1 MQILCLGFSHH
12 TAPVELRE
20 CLHYS
25 PDALQAA
32 LARFGCGRNVNPQ
45 GITELVIL
53 STCNRLELY
62 APVSGTWEIDRDVAG
77 RALFAPLLNFV
88 GETRSLSEAEFEAH
102 LYRHEGPEAVEH
114 LCRVAAGLDSMILGE
129 PQILGQV
136 TEAYQAAL
144 GQGAIGPVLSA
155 LFRTAI
161 RVGKR
166 ARTETAISRNPST
179 VGSVAVKLAGAVV
192 GDLASARVLIL
203 GTGEMAELAVEA
215 LRARGASH
223 IVVVSRTQERAMQ
236 LARRWGAQALTFE
249 QLAEAVAA
257 ADIVIASTAAP
268 HFLITPNLVRAAIA
282 HRPARPLI
290 FVDIAVPRNVD
301 PDVSRLSN
309 VHCYDIDDLQARL
322 NGALAEREREIPRV
336 EAIVAEEAGAFME
349 WLRGLDITALIV
361 ELRAKAD
368 ALRRA
373 EVEKTLRHLPRLDE
387 TERQRIEA
395 LTESLV
401 NKLLHTP
408 TLRLK
413 AEAGNG
419 HAAEYAAAARYLFA
433 LNS

>member
-1 MQILCLGFSHH
+1 MQILCLGLSHH

-20 CLHYS
+20 RLHYS

-32 LARFGCGRNVNPQ
+32 LARFGCGRDAHPPSVA
-45 GITELVIL
+45 ELVIL

-62 APVSGTWEIDRDVAG
+62 TAVSGTWEMDGDVAG
-77 RALFAPLLNFV
+77 RALCAPLLSFIA
-88 GETRSLSEAEFEAH
+88 ETRSLPVTEFEAH
-102 LYRHEGPEAVEH
+102 LYHHEGKQAVEH
-114 LCRVAAGLDSMILGE
+114 LAHVAAGLDSMILGE

-203 GTGEMAELAVEA
+203 GVGEMAELAVEA
-215 LRARGASH
+215 LRARGAYR
-223 IVVVSRTQERAMQ
+223 IAVMSRTRERARQ
-236 LARRWGAQALTFE
+236 LAQRWGAQALTFE
-249 QLAEAVAA
+249 QLAEALAA

-268 HFLITPNLVRAAIA
+268 HFLITPDLVRATMAQ
-282 HRPARPLI
+282 RPARPLI
-290 FVDIAVPRNVD
+290 FIDIAVPRNVD
-301 PDVSRLSN
+301 PDASRLPN
-309 VHCYDIDDLQARL
+309 VHGYDIDDLQARL
-322 NGALAEREREIPRV
+322 NGALAEREREIPHA
-336 EAIVAEEAGAFME
+336 EAIVAEETTAFME
-349 WLRGLDITALIV
+349 WLRGLDMAALIA
-361 ELRAKAD
+361 ELRARAD
-368 ALRRA
+368 ALRRS

-387 TERQRIEA
+387 MERQRIEA

-433 LNS
+433 LDS

>member
-1 MQILCLGFSHH
+1 MQILCLGLSHH

-20 CLHYS
+20 RLAYPHA
-25 PDALQAA
+25 ALQAA
-32 LARFGCGRNVNPQ
+32 LARCGCGRDAPLQ
-45 GITELVIL
+45 GVAELVIL

-62 APVSGTWEIDRDVAG
+62 AAVSGLRGSAEEEEES
-77 RALFAPLLNFV
+77 ALFSPLLSFIA
-88 GETRSLSEAEFEAH
+88 ETRSMPMAEFKAH
-102 LYRHEGPEAVEH
+102 LYHHEGKQAVEH

-129 PQILGQV
+129 PQVLGQV

-144 GQGAIGPVLSA
+144 GQGAIGPILSA

-192 GDLASARVLIL
+192 GDLASAHVLIL

-236 LARRWGAQALTFE
+236 LAQRWGAQALTFE
-249 QLAEAVAA
+249 QLAEALAA

-268 HFLITPNLVRAAIA
+268 HVLVTPDLAHAAIA
-282 HRPARPLI
+282 RRPGRPLI
-290 FVDIAVPRNVD
+290 FIDIAVPRNID

-336 EAIVAEEAGAFME
+336 EAIAAEEASAFMD
-349 WLRGLDITALIV
+349 WLRSLDVAALIA
-361 ELRAKAD
+361 ELRVRAD

-395 LTESLV
+395 LAESLV
-401 NKLLHTP
+401 NKLLHAP

-433 LNS
+433 LDS

>member
-1 MQILCLGFSHH
+1 MQIICLGLSHH

-20 CLHYS
+20 RLAYS
-25 PDALQAA
+25 HAALQAA
-32 LARFGCGRNVNPQ
+32 LARCGCGRDAHLQ
-45 GITELVIL
+45 GVAELVIL

-62 APVSGTWEIDRDVAG
+62 AAVSGLRGSAEEAEESV
-77 RALFAPLLNFV
+77 LFSPLLSFIA
-88 GETRSLSEAEFEAH
+88 ETRSLPVAEFEAH
-102 LYRHEGPEAVEH
+102 LYHHEGREAVEH

-129 PQILGQV
+129 PQVLGQV

-144 GQGAIGPVLSA
+144 GHGAIGPVLSV

-161 RVGKR
+161 HAGKR

-192 GDLASARVLIL
+192 GDLASAHVLIL
-203 GTGEMAELAVEA
+203 GAGEMAELAVEA
-215 LRARGASH
+215 LRARGASR
-223 IVVVSRTQERAMQ
+223 IAVVSRTHDRAVQ
-236 LARRWGAQALTFE
+236 LAQRWGAQSLTFE
-249 QLAEAVAA
+249 QLVDALAA
-257 ADIVIASTAAP
+257 ADIVIASTTAP
-268 HFLITPNLVRAAIA
+268 HVLVTPDLARAAIA
-282 HRPARPLI
+282 HRPERPLI
-290 FVDIAVPRNVD
+290 FIDIAVPRNVD

-309 VHCYDIDDLQARL
+309 VHCYDIDDLQSRL

-336 EAIVAEEAGAFME
+336 EALVAEEASAFMN
-349 WLRGLDITALIV
+349 WLRGLDIASLV
-361 ELRAKAD
+361 AELRAKAD

-387 TERQRIEA
+387 MERQRIET

-401 NKLLHTP
+401 NKLLHAP

-413 AEAGNG
+413 AEVGNG

-433 LNS
+433 LDS